1 MDAAAPVAV
10 STSDIFTPEQRAEIE
25 KTEQKYEFQAE
36 VNRMMDIII
45 NSLYTNRD
53 IFLRELISNAAD
65 ALDKIR
71 FLSLTDKAALGEGD
85 VANLDIKI
93 RFDKEAKTL
102 TITDKGVGMS
112 REELMKHLGVVAKSG
127 TTEFVEAAAS
137 GKDALS
143 LIGQFGVGFYSIYLV
158 ADKVTVTSK
167 ANGHDQYVWES
178 TANSVYTI
186 AKDPRGD
193 TLGRGTEIT
202 LHLKDDAKEYV
213 NERKLT
219 DLVGKYSQFIN
230 FPIYVQVTKT
240 VEVDE
245 PLPEEEAAEDANK
258 DKDDVEV
265 GEEEDA
271 GKKSSEPKTRK
282 VSKQVTEDKRINSV
296 KAIWTRAPA
305 DIEES
310 EYTDF
315 YKTLTKATDEPLEKL
330 HFTAEGDIS
339 FKSIL
344 FVPKTADAGLYDKYY
359 EKSHSLKL
367 YVRRVFIMDEFKEFL
382 PRYINFVKGVVDSD
396 DLPLNVNRETLAQN
410 RVLKV
415 MSKKVTRKVLD
426 MLKKMAAD
434 EKKAIEIEEEKKEA
448 AANKDKDGDD
458 ADAEEDKKD
467 EDEAKYLKLY
477 TPFWEQYGRSIK
489 LGYLDDQ
496 TNKNLL
502 MKLLRFKSST
512 SEDKWVSLED
522 YVDRMGDKQ
531 KTIYYITG
539 ESEAAV
545 KASPF
550 LEQAMKKKVEVL
562 YLTDPL
568 DEYIVQSLPEFDG
581 TPLQSLTKEGVKF
594 GDEKKN
600 LLKKLEDDFKPL
612 TQWLKNVY
620 GSKVEKVSVSNRLA
634 QSPMVLVTSQY
645 GWSANMERIMKSQAL
660 GDNRAAAGGA
670 RKQLEINPFH
680 PMVKALL
687 ERVGEDAEASET
699 KDLAELLYDAAL
711 LRSGFGMEAPEKFAQ
726 RVHRIVS
733 SSLSVAE
740 DAAVEEEPEED
751 IDEPEA
757 EDSSSSS
764 SSSDTS
770 SGDGSNVYTIPPE
783 DIKISATPSAP
794 ADEDKDE
801 L

>member
-1 MDAAAPVAV
+1 VAA
-10 STSDIFTPEQRAEIE
+10 STSDIFTPEQRAELS
-25 KTEQKYEFQAE
+25 KTEQKFEFQAE

-71 FLSLTDKAALGEGD
+71 FLSLTDKAALGEG
-85 VANLDIKI
+85 ASAELDIKL
-93 RFDKEAKTL
+93 RFDKEARTI
-102 TITDKGVGMS
+102 TITDKGVGMTK
-112 REELMKHLGVVAKSG
+112 EELMKHLGVVAKSG
-127 TTEFVEAAAS
+127 TTEFVEAASS
-137 GKDALS
+137 GNKDALS

-167 ANGHDQYVWES
+167 ANGQPQHVWES

-186 AKDPRGD
+186 AQDPRGD

-202 LHLKDDAKEYV
+202 LHLKDDAKEYL
-213 NERKLT
+213 NERKLS
-219 DLVGKYSQFIN
+219 DLIGKYSQFIN
-230 FPIYVQVTKT
+230 FPIYLQVAKT
-240 VEVDE
+240 VEVEE
-245 PLPEEEAAEDANK
+245 PIPEEELPAAEDKPAG
-258 DKDDVEV
+258 DDVE
-265 GEEEDA
+265 GSEEEDA
-271 GKKSSEPKTRK
+271 SAKKDAAPKTKK
-282 VSKQVTEDKRINSV
+282 VSKEVIEDKRINSV

-305 DIEES
+305 DIES
-310 EYTDF
+310 GEYNEF
-315 YKTLTKATDEPLEKL
+315 YKSLTKATDEPLEKL

-344 FVPKTADAGLYDKYY
+344 FVPKTAEYGLYDKYY
-359 EKSHSLKL
+359 EKSQSLKL
-367 YVRRVFIMDEFKEFL
+367 YVRRVLISDEFKEFL

-434 EKKAIEIEEEKKEA
+434 EKKAEEEEEEEKKEKEEKEKEGEDA
-448 AANKDKDGDD
+448 DKD
-458 ADAEEDKKD
+458 AEKDAEEDKDKAAA
-467 EDEAKYLKLY
+467 EKPQKLY
-477 TPFWEQYGRSIK
+477 TPFWEQYGRSLK

-512 SEDKWVSLED
+512 SDGKWVSLED

-539 ESEAAV
+539 ESEEAV

-550 LEQAMKKKVEVL
+550 LEQARKKKVEVL

-568 DEYIVQSLPEFDG
+568 DEYIAQSLTEFDG

-612 TQWLKNVY
+612 TQWLKTVY

-634 QSPMVLVTSQY
+634 ESPMVLVTSQY

-660 GDNRAAAGGA
+660 GDNRAGGSA
-670 RKQLEINPFH
+670 RKQVEINPFH

-687 ERVGEDAEASET
+687 AKVGEDADAAET

-711 LRSGFGMEAPEKFAQ
+711 LRSGFGMDAPEKFAA
-726 RVHRIVS
+726 RVNRIVS
-733 SSLSVAE
+733 TSLAVPE
-740 DAAVEEEPEED
+740 DATVDEEPEED
-751 IDEPEA
+751 IEEPEEKADGAAA
-757 EDSSSSS
+757 EAAG
-764 SSSDTS
+764 SDDPNTI
-770 SGDGSNVYTIPPE
+770 TIPPE
-783 DIKISATPSAP
+783 SIKIEAVPSP
-794 ADEDKDE
+794 AAEEDKDE

>member
-367 YVRRVFIMDEFKEFL
+367 YVRRVLISDEFKEFL

-568 DEYIVQSLPEFDG
+568 DEYIVQSLTEFDG